1 MLDMSQ
7 AELLEAINSLGD
19 GVHQLKDI
27 ENQVV
32 KNRHDK
38 QKKTRKRSKKQYTEN
53 RIKFPSDYGRGEVK
67 LKGKLP

>member
-7 AELLEAINSLGD
+7 AELLEAITSLGD

-38 QKKTRKRSKKQYTEN
+38 QKKTRKKSKK
-53 RIKFPSDYGRGEVK
+53 
-67 LKGKLP
+67 